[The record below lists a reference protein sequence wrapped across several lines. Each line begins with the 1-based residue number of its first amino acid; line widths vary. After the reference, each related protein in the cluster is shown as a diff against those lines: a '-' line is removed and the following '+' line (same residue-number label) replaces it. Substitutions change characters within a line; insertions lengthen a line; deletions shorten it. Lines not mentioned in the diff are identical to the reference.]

1 MILLELHKVSLHFG
15 SIKAVDDI
23 SLKVERGQFVALL
36 GPSGCGKTTTLRL
49 IAGFE
54 WPDSGLIIIKN
65 RIVANETI
73 RVPPEDRRVG
83 MVFQEYALFPH
94 LNVAGNIAFG
104 LRGAD
109 KRERV
114 DEMLALVGLS
124 EYAKRMPHEL
134 SGGQQQ
140 RIALARALAPAP
152 DILLLDEPFSNLDA
166 ALRTQ
171 VRAEVR
177 SILKKSGATCIFVTH
192 DQEEALSLADEVAVM
207 FNGQVAQMAEPHR
220 LYSHPANRD
229 VAAFVGEANFLPG
242 EANGERVSCLLGQFP
257 LTRSAHGRVDVL
269 VRPEALRLQ
278 DNSSEPNAEITW
290 REFYGHDQRIGIVM
304 NDGTNLVARA
314 DSSANY
320 AVGQRVAVEIAG
332 VVQAFANPLK
342 TH

>member
-1 MILLELHKVSLHFG
+1 MSLLELHQVSLRFG
-15 SIKAVDDI
+15 SVKAVDDI
-23 SLKVERGQFVALL
+23 SLNVQKGQFVALL

-54 WPDSGLIIIKN
+54 WPDSGIISIKN
-65 RIVANETI
+65 RIVAGENI
-73 RVPPEDRRVG
+73 RVTPEERRVG

-94 LNVAGNIAFG
+94 LDVAGNIAFG

-109 KRERV
+109 KRKRV

-124 EYAKRMPHEL
+124 DYAKRMPHEL

-152 DILLLDEPFSNLDA
+152 DVLLLDEPFSNLDA

-171 VRAEVR
+171 VRTEVR

-207 FNGQVAQMAEPHR
+207 FNGQVAQMAEPQR
-220 LYSHPANRD
+220 LYSHPVNRNI
-229 VAAFVGEANFLPG
+229 ASFVGEANFLPG
-242 EANGERVSCLLGQFP
+242 EANGHSVSCLLGQLP
-257 LTRSAHGRVDVL
+257 LAQAASGRVEVL
-269 VRPEALRLQ
+269 IRPEALRLL
-278 DNSSEPNAEITW
+278 DSSDHLNAEIMW
-290 REFYGHDQRIGIVM
+290 REFYGHDQRIGILL
-304 NDGTNLVARA
+304 NDGKSLIARA

-320 AVGQRVAVEIAG
+320 TVGQRVTVEVTGAV
-332 VVQAFANPLK
+332 QTFAKL
-342 TH
+342 